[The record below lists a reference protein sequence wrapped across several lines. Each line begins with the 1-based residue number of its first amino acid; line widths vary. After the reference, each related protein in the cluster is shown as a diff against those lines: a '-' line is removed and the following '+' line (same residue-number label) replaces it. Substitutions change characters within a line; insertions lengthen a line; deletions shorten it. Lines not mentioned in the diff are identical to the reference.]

1 VKHIIASLAVLIVL
15 VAAPISGAAAQ
26 GDPVAESSHVPTTVE
41 YYYRI
46 RWGALK
52 EFSALYEKNH
62 KPLLEEM
69 QKQGFITGMKTE
81 YPFTHLAGGQ
91 RWDMRVRITFRDAAM
106 AVNDPA
112 WEREWAAAKAR
123 LYKDL
128 KKFDA
133 AEVRRFSLLEEHW
146 DVIVADFPG

>member
-1 VKHIIASLAVLIVL
+1 
-15 VAAPISGAAAQ
+15 
-26 GDPVAESSHVPTTVE
+26 
-41 YYYRI
+41 
-46 RWGALK
+46 
-52 EFSALYEKNH
+52 
-62 KPLLEEM
+62 M

-91 RWDMRVRITFRDAAM
+91 RFDLRVWITFGDAAM

-112 WEREWAAAKAR
+112 SEREWTAAKAR

-133 AEVRRFSLLEEHW
+133 AEVRRFPLLEEHS
-146 DVIVADFPG
+146 DVIVANYTDNPRHAMP